1 MDGVSRL
8 TTIQGYMTNLV
19 TILIVPILKFLGMK
33 SYSKRM
39 KIQSVLKK
47 NENVSFLE
55 EELQYFIPLKR
66 FTLVVNVIN
75 LVPHVQF

>member
-1 MDGVSRL
+1 
-8 TTIQGYMTNLV
+8 MTNLV
-19 TILIVPILKFLGMK
+19 MTLIISILKLLGMK

-55 EELQYFIPLKR
+55 KELQYFIPLKR
-66 FTLVVNVIN
+66 FTLVVNVIS

>member
-19 TILIVPILKFLGMK
+19 TILIVPILKLLGMK

-55 EELQYFIPLKR
+55 KELQYFIPLKR
-66 FTLVVNVIN
+66 FTLVVNVII
-75 LVPHVQF
+75 V